1 MFLDGI
7 NKALSGAID
16 EKVNFFCNYLQKLP
30 LNLRLLALYIV
41 SCIWHAKENY
51 HHSIG
56 LCEATLSFVSPGF
69 PIPYIYLNLLLSMNY
84 LSLKDIKNGEMYFDK
99 VWEIA
104 QKDEFYRP
112 IGESFSISRGL
123 LLKKSLNIQSPEYK
137 KISSIAEEHN
147 NHCRKILMTDSYE
160 GIFAN
165 LSSTEWS
172 IAKLASKKWTNR
184 EIADYLGISV
194 SGVKNYLSRIYQKLY
209 ISNRNE
215 LKNQL

>member
-1 MFLDGI
+1 
-7 NKALSGAID
+7 
-16 EKVNFFCNYLQKLP
+16 
-30 LNLRLLALYIV
+30 
-41 SCIWHAKENY
+41 
-51 HHSIG
+51 
-56 LCEATLSFVSPGF
+56 
-69 PIPYIYLNLLLSMNY
+69 MNY